1 MSPMFR
7 IFAVSVIM
15 IGLFLLVGCY
25 KQPIS
30 SFDEIC
36 FKESVKLCKV
46 TLEIGR

>member
-1 MSPMFR
+1 MPYDR
-7 IFAVSVIM
+7 YTII
-15 IGLFLLVGCY
+15 LFLVVVLVMVLTGCY